1 MADTQAFEVAVAQVI
16 EDSERLHKVVNGSG
30 LESVVTEDGS
40 QIPSVRKALLDNV
53 YFKTPPLP
61 WTPGTS
67 VTVFNQLY
75 AYTNAGSVQWW
86 YAPGASIS
94 TPVSMPANPNTS
106 ANWRLYVDS
115 NVMATLYAKLES
127 PIFTGNPQA
136 PTPNIT
142 SNSTTIA
149 TTEFVVTAIQ
159 NALSEA
165 GSGTVTYSNVIS
177 TDLIT
182 ANDLTVNGTTTI
194 NGPFDASNQDGRFAN
209 LILTKEASKLSF
221 EWSDANNPSFT
232 KTAISPYNV
241 VTHRLATDLIVNG
254 KANPDATVISFTGNG
269 NNQMDYL
276 KVVGNSER
284 SVTDPRL
291 EVVGLTKLENL
302 QVTGQISGISFGID
316 GTDIKPNSVA
326 VSKQL
331 TVGTDI
337 TVTGKA
343 DIGGPLTTNELVA
356 TGTSAFE
363 VVTVSESITI
373 AADAVTS
380 LLGDLTVA
388 GDVSLGGA
396 SGTTRVNNLIV
407 QGTVSGIN
415 FDLSDQDVIMNS
427 ILVKGQSTLS
437 GGVLVSGD
445 STLASQDTETGD
457 WSGTT
462 VVNDLTIHGKITG
475 LPAPD
480 LTGQDLSVANLTV
493 SGGLSVGGN
502 TSLKAVKADKLTLSV
517 VQANSG
523 TSFAPDGA
531 SNIYYVT
538 ATDNF
543 TLQAIPV
550 VAGEACSYM
559 IYIEQDVT
567 GSRSITF
574 DAAYNRLNDSEI
586 NGAAGSVTI
595 IQVVYCG
602 VGSTLDL
609 TILPRS

>member
-16 EDSERLHKVVNGSG
+16 EDSERLHTLVNGSG
-30 LESVVTEDGS
+30 LESVITEDGS
-40 QIPSVRKALLDNV
+40 AIPSVRKALLDNV

-86 YAPGASIS
+86 YAPTASIS

-106 ANWRLYVDS
+106 SSWRLYVDS
-115 NVMATLYAKLES
+115 NVMATLYARIES

-142 SNSTTIA
+142 SNSNTIA
-149 TTEFVVTAIQ
+149 TTEFVVTAIA

-165 GSGTVTYSNVIS
+165 GNGTVTYANVNA
-177 TDLIT
+177 TGKIT
-182 ANDLTVNGTTTI
+182 TNDLTVNGTTTI

-209 LILTKEASKLSF
+209 LILTKEASKLTF

-232 KTAISPYNV
+232 KTVISPYSV

-254 KANPDATVISFTGNG
+254 KANSDATVLSFTGNG

-276 KVVGNSER
+276 KIIGNSER
-284 SVTDPRL
+284 PVTDPRL

-302 QVTGQISGISFGID
+302 QITGQISGVTFGID
-316 GTDIKPNSVA
+316 GKDIKPNSVD

-337 TVTGKA
+337 TVAGKA
-343 DIGGPLTTNELVA
+343 DFGGPLTTNQLTA

-363 VVTVSESITI
+363 VVTISESLTV
-373 AADAVTS
+373 AADAATS
-380 LLGDLTVA
+380 FLGDLTVA

-396 SGTTRVNNLIV
+396 TGTTRVNNLIV

-415 FDLSDQDVIMNS
+415 FDLSDQDVIMNTL
-427 ILVKGQSTLS
+427 LVKGMTTLS
-437 GGVLVSGD
+437 GGVLVSGA
-445 STLASQDTETGD
+445 SNLASQDTETGD
-457 WSGTT
+457 WSGDT
-462 VVNDLTIHGKITG
+462 VVNNLTVHGTVTG

-480 LTGQDLSVANLTV
+480 LTGQDISVANIAA
-493 SGGLSVGGN
+493 SGTLSVGGN
-502 TSLKAVKADKLTLSV
+502 SQLKAVQADKLTLSV
-517 VQANSG
+517 LQANSG
-523 TSFAPDGA
+523 NSFTPDGTR
-531 SNIYYVT
+531 NIYYVT

-550 VAGEACSYM
+550 VAGQACSYM
-559 IYIEQDVT
+559 IYIEQDAT

-574 DAAYNRLNDSEI
+574 DPAYSRLNDAEI
-586 NGAAGSVTI
+586 NGTAGSVTI
-595 IQVVYCG
+595 LQVVYCG
-602 VGSTLDL
+602 VGSILDL